1 MFLSSY
7 RNEGESLGEPEMLW
21 EHEPLEVMHYTKLS
35 TIKTAEIIQIQIY
48 DLILIGESLKQ
59 YDALL
64 TYSI

>member
-7 RNEGESLGEPEMLW
+7 RNKGESLGEQEMLW

-35 TIKTAEIIQIQIY
+35 TIKTAEIIQIY